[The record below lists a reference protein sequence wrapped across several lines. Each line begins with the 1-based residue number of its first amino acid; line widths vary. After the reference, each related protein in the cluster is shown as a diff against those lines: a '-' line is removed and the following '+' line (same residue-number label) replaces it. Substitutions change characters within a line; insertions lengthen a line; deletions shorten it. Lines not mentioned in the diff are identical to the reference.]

1 MRPVHGG
8 VMLCDPAVG
17 PSTNRA
23 ATQGSPEVL
32 PCNSSS
38 DETPSQQPASEDQV
52 GDRRAQRGA
61 IAPQEQH
68 LGVPLQL
75 KWKAKEERLCTGTLS
90 APCAAESE
98 VCKDAFKKEN
108 GIIIYLFF

>member
-52 GDRRAQRGA
+52 GDQRAQRGA

-75 KWKAKEERLCTGTLS
+75 KWKAREERLCTGTLS